1 MFVLIWQ
8 KALEIPVSDWI
19 EVLNS
24 QVQISNTNTVCG
36 VIHRNTYGPFLSISS
51 GNLKIRHSVEHANDL
66 KL

>member
-36 VIHRNTYGPFLSISS
+36 VIHRNLWEHMD
-51 GNLKIRHSVEHANDL
+51 HSCLLVVEI
-66 KL
+66 